1 MSRADQEL
9 IERLAARELVVSA
22 AQLERWRRAGLLPS
36 HPRRWPGR
44 GQGSVS
50 VLEEQTVDVAAA
62 LAKHA
67 RQGRDLRWT
76 VLAWYAKAGLPQLPG
91 RPAVPEPQWPAVREA
106 LLWAEGRSLVQRL
119 LDQARQAHTDAAQ
132 DAFYASADRV
142 LSRTGGGLPDPDQTR
157 QALLTNTDLPRSRW
171 AGRARL
177 LVHVIAASGIGA
189 DELGGQ
195 AVAAALAAWMP
206 GLPVHAEPKVLA
218 EALEQAERDGLL
230 AEWLASVEAFDP
242 LARLAKAS
250 EAEMARA
257 RDVALRLAGFGGFYV
272 MYGLLMPDTPAL
284 AALRQGM
291 DDTGM
296 GEWLQLMGAAMTR
309 PQNIFQ
315 FLAPCLGEDM
325 AAMSA
330 HLENLIVDQGS
341 RLFLRPGHPDDTAQY
356 MRDWIAAIEALSN
369 AASGP
374 ANSTDVAA

>member
-1 MSRADQEL
+1 M
-9 IERLAARELVVSA
+9 
-22 AQLERWRRAGLLPS
+22 
-36 HPRRWPGR
+36 
-44 GQGSVS
+44 S
-50 VLEEQTVDVAAA
+50 VLEERTVEVAAA

-91 RPAVPEPQWPAVREA
+91 RLTIPEPPWSAVREA
-106 LLWAEGRSLVQRL
+106 LLWAEARSPVQRL
-119 LDQARQAHTDAAQ
+119 LDQARQARTDAAQ
-132 DAFYASADRV
+132 DDFYASADRV
-142 LSRTGGGLPDPDQTR
+142 LSRTSGGLPDPNQTR
-157 QALLTNTDLPRSRW
+157 QALLTDTDLPRSRW

-189 DELGGQ
+189 EELGGQ

-206 GLPVHAEPKVLA
+206 GLPAYADPKVWA

-230 AEWLASVEAFDP
+230 AEWLASLESFDP

-257 RDVALRLAGFGGFYV
+257 REVALRLAGFGGFYV

-296 GEWLQLMGAAMTR
+296 GEWLQLMCAVMVR
-309 PQNIFQ
+309 PQNIYQ
-315 FLAPCLGEDM
+315 FLAPCLDEDM
-325 AAMSA
+325 AALNT
-330 HLENLIVDQGS
+330 HLENLIVDQGA

-356 MRDWIAAIEALSN
+356 MRDWIAAIEALAN
-369 AASGP
+369 APSGP
-374 ANSTDVAA
+374 AGSTDDAS